1 MSMAD
6 EGLPTVNQ
14 LKEAFCDNKDA
25 LSAKHMKAYS
35 LAWVWSQKPH
45 LLQGHVLKMCGQN
58 ALVDALPSCSQ
69 HKNYEVELMCGLGKH
84 FLTLC
89 ALAGA
94 LHWRA

>member
-1 MSMAD
+1 MLLMS
-6 EGLPTVNQ
+6 PV
-14 LKEAFCDNKDA
+14 
-25 LSAKHMKAYS
+25 AKHMKAYS